1 MIRSQQ
7 ITKLVTAG
15 VLALLVALF
24 SCQQVDETPP
34 ILILKGEDTVKQIL
48 NVAYIDGGA
57 SATDETD
64 GNITNNIF
72 VENTVNVDRVGFYT
86 ITYKVLDNGGNEA
99 VPIHRVVEVYNQAR
113 KWNSIYEAAEEETSG
128 AGGTCG
134 YSSLIYA
141 DSAVNYRIVFSGFAC
156 NPDISGYANIS
167 DTLLVLPYQ
176 EYEDSLT
183 FLSMTGS
190 GWIKDSLITL
200 DYQRK
205 TNGVITY
212 WNATFNR

>member
-48 NVAYIDGGA
+48 NVAYVDGGA

-113 KWNSIYEAAEEETSG
+113 KWNS
-128 AGGTCG
+128 
-134 YSSLIYA
+134 
-141 DSAVNYRIVFSGFAC
+141 
-156 NPDISGYANIS
+156 
-167 DTLLVLPYQ
+167 
-176 EYEDSLT
+176 
-183 FLSMTGS
+183 
-190 GWIKDSLITL
+190 
-200 DYQRK
+200 
-205 TNGVITY
+205 
-212 WNATFNR
+212 